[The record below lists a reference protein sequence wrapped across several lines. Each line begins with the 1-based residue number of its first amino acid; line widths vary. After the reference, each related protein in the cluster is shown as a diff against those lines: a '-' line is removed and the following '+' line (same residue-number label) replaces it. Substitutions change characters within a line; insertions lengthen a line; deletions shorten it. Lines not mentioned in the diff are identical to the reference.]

1 MQLQNTL
8 SNQINLEKKN
18 KVEVSYSFISD
29 YDYKATAIKTV
40 WGWYGNKNRHS
51 IESPGINPHRCS
63 LLIHDKEVKHVQW
76 KRNNLINK

>member
-51 IESPGINPHRCS
+51 IESPGINSCT
-63 LLIHDKEVKHVQW
+63 
-76 KRNNLINK
+76 